1 MVGTAIMKNINSV
14 KNEILNFIDSKLELL
29 CDVYEVSEIE
39 KKLNSDNDF
48 TVEIDGEEYRFI
60 NEGVIWETYINT
72 IKEITEDCYEID
84 APSWLAIDWEETA
97 ENCFVDGYGH
107 TFSSYDGSEIEY
119 TFNEENY
126 FIFRTN

>member
-1 MVGTAIMKNINSV
+1 MKNINSV
-14 KNEILNFIDSKLELL
+14 KNEILNFIDSELDLL

-60 NEGVIWETYINT
+60 NEGVLWETYINT

>member
-1 MVGTAIMKNINSV
+1 MKNINSV

-39 KKLNSDNDF
+39 KKLNRNNDF

>member
-1 MVGTAIMKNINSV
+1 MKNINSV

>member
-1 MVGTAIMKNINSV
+1 MKNINSV
-14 KNEILNFIDSKLELL
+14 KSEILNFIKNELELIS
-29 CDVYEVSEIE
+29 DVYEVKEIE

-48 TVEIDGEEYRFI
+48 TIEIDGEEYRFI

-84 APSWLAIDWEETA
+84 APSWLAIDWDKTA

-107 TFSSYDGSEIEY
+107 TFSIYDGSEIEY

-126 FIFRTN
+126 YIFRTN